1 MNQQTFE
8 LEFKQGQ
15 LIIPPSIQAYLSNS
29 SEDVKISL
37 TIESKVKEQSTLT
50 DAWNQWF
57 EEVEKLE
64 AITNNSEIED
74 YQKLLVNKYKAQGL
88 EL

>member
-8 LEFKQGQ
+8 LELKQGQ
-15 LIIPPSIQAYLSNS
+15 LIIPPAIQAYLSNC
-29 SEDVKISL
+29 SEEVKISL
-37 TIESKVKEQSTLT
+37 TIELKNKKESTLAT
-50 DAWNQWF
+50 AWNQWF

-64 AITNNSEIED
+64 PITANSEIDD
-74 YQKLLVNKYKAQGL
+74 YQKLLIDKYKAQGL